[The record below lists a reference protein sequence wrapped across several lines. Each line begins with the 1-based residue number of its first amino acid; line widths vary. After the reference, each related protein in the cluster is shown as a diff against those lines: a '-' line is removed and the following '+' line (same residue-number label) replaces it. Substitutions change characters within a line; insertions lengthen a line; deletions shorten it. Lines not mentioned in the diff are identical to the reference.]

1 MRAFFVALFGL
12 LIAASSAQAQWCF
25 PCCVS
30 YEPVPVVCYRPEWRA
45 QQVPCVVELV
55 NYRRE
60 VTLVR
65 VQVMVPRMFDEQV
78 RTSHY
83 VPTPREV
90 ERDAWYCVPVPIVC
104 VDPCTCCPYVTYTSQ
119 WVRHRVRCVEYDY
132 QLVNRV
138 DNVRVCRMVPE
149 DRVVEQVRYVPEV
162 SQVQSWT
169 VRYTCVMV
177 PYQSVVWV
185 PCWR

>member
-1 MRAFFVALFGL
+1 
-12 LIAASSAQAQWCF
+12 
-25 PCCVS
+25 
-30 YEPVPVVCYRPEWRA
+30 
-45 QQVPCVVELV
+45 
-55 NYRRE
+55 
-60 VTLVR
+60 
-65 VQVMVPRMFDEQV
+65 
-78 RTSHY
+78 

-90 ERDAWYCVPVPIVC
+90 ERDAWYCVSVPIVC